1 MTTYYS
7 DSSIVIRSMK
17 KEDAKIF
24 YDTYVTYGWHPSI
37 DKNIVKGLSWSRK
50 EVTAIW
56 N

>member
-24 YDTYVTYGWHPSI
+24 YDTYVTYGWHPSMETYE
-37 DKNIVKGLSWSRK
+37 NYYK
-50 EVTAIW
+50 EQDAGTVCSMC
-56 N
+56 